1 MNGLVMQYTTKTKPD
16 NFSEWATS
24 VAAQKADLE
33 DFITEDVV
41 EVEVTAVETALL
53 NLREWKE
60 EIAPVDYPFFQNK
73 DKTLFISGC

>member
-41 EVEVTAVETALL
+41 EVEAAVVKTALL
-53 NLREWKE
+53 NLIKWVE
-60 EIAPVDYPFFQNK
+60 EIAPVDYNFSKQR
-73 DKTLFISGC
+73 